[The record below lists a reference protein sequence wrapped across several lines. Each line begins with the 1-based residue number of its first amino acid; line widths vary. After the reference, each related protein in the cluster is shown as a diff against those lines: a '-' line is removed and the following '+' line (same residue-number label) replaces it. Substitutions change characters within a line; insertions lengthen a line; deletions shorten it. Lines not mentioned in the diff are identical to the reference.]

1 MDRSEPA
8 DGNGCHKSAS
18 DGDGA
23 RDDPRHSSHWRAGA
37 SLFRGESYRWFGAV
51 TCDTP
56 NIQRTSPHPGAL
68 RAPTL
73 PLQGRVTRG
82 TAVPHKLLW
91 LSSQNGGDLVR
102 LQVQNCIGRS
112 RVAFHS
118 NGSKPVTSWEPSQN
132 GWLLERPQRHHQ

>member
-82 TAVPHKLLW
+82 TAMPHKPCGYLRRTDDVGFATHRIAYPI
-91 LSSQNGGDLVR
+91 SHITTPAQIKAS
-102 LQVQNCIGRS
+102 
-112 RVAFHS
+112 
-118 NGSKPVTSWEPSQN
+118 
-132 GWLLERPQRHHQ
+132 